1 MRPSSPLLD
10 SVRDLF
16 EGHDQMARDFA
27 KAFVFSKEFARTD
40 FYKTNKVNHFVW
52 QPCDSVTPA
61 CLFVPQANGLFDVCF
76 LVGQGK
82 AKTRLYGVRSILGVR
97 SRQDFIS

>member
-40 FYKTNKVNHFVW
+40 FYKTNKVLRLSGN
-52 QPCDSVTPA
+52 PA
-61 CLFVPQANGLFDVCF
+61 TVSHMPVCSEGQRP
-76 LVGQGK
+76 LRRVLPGGAGQGQDE
-82 AKTRLYGVRSILGVR
+82 ALR
-97 SRQDFIS
+97 RQVHPRGQEQAR